1 MAECVH
7 YRTLMEQPDEILKR
21 LIAVPSVNPEDTA
34 DPAITG
40 EARLADLLARDLA
53 ARGLRVTCEE
63 VAPGRPNFIAESAPD
78 QGQPTLLIEVH
89 LDTVSVAGMS
99 IDPFTPVEREGRI
112 YGRGACDDKGPMA
125 AALAA
130 LTPERVAALDAAGIR
145 LVFVGAMGEEK
156 GNQGAKDLVRR
167 NTVRADQIL
176 VLEPT
181 ELAVVHAHKGILWAA
196 FELHGRAV
204 HGSEPE
210 RGVSAIEAAISFVT
224 FWKEETARAREALGH
239 DPLLGGP
246 TVNVGRI
253 EGGTQVN
260 IVPALCRLQV
270 DRRLVPG
277 ERAEDLFAGMQAFLG
292 RLVEAGQ
299 LVGFEA
305 RAVQQGDPFATAP
318 DCRLV
323 RRFEA
328 ALDAC
333 GLPAQRAGAAWYS
346 DAGPLAALCPE
357 VIVFGPGSIRQ
368 AHTADEFIEVA
379 SLRAGTRV
387 LGEWLDR
394 TAREGL

>member
-1 MAECVH
+1 
-7 YRTLMEQPDEILKR
+7 MEQPEEILKR

-40 EARLADLLARDLA
+40 EARLADLLARELS
-53 ARGLRVTCEE
+53 ARGLQVALHE
-63 VAPGRPNFIAESAPD
+63 VAPGRPNVMAETTPD
-78 QGQPTLLIEVH
+78 RGQVTVLIEVH
-89 LDTVSVAGMS
+89 LDTVSVAGMR
-99 IDPFTPVEREGRI
+99 IAPFDPVERDGRI

-130 LTPERVAALDAAGIR
+130 LTPERVAALNAAGVR
-145 LVFVGAMGEEK
+145 LVVVGAMGEEK
-156 GNQGAKDLVRR
+156 GNQGAKDLVQR
-167 NTVRADQIL
+167 NAVRADQIL

-210 RGVSAIEAAISFVT
+210 RGVSAIQAALSFIT
-224 FWKEETARAREALGH
+224 FLEEQTRRAGEALGH
-239 DPLLGGP
+239 DALLGAP

-253 EGGTQVN
+253 EGGAQVN
-260 IVPALCRLQV
+260 IVPAHCSLQV

-277 ERAEDLFAGMQAFLG
+277 EKADDLFAEMQAFLG
-292 RLVEAGQ
+292 RLVKADQ

-305 RAVQQGDPFATAP
+305 RALQQGDPFATAP
-318 DCRLV
+318 DCRLM
-323 RRFEA
+323 RDFEA
-328 ALDAC
+328 ALSAC

-346 DAGPLAALCPE
+346 DAGPLAAICPE

-368 AHTADEFIEVA
+368 AHTADEFIEVS
-379 SLRAGTRV
+379 SLQTGARV
-387 LGEWLDR
+387 LGEWLDGL
-394 TAREGL
+394 ARKGF